1 MHDVISF
8 QKPGHPR
15 TAIVATAGLLAAC
28 LGAAQLLVHSRELGP
43 LTHLTGW
50 AVGFRTPRG
59 WLPQTQTDTVGARVA
74 IYREPE
80 EHGPSREV
88 VFSRLSNPDEYSPKQ
103 LCGKLLENRLGL
115 AWVLLARGRIALE
128 AMPLGPLPGVRC
140 LMLEPQGLCLHVGTV
155 VRSSGVSE
163 AYTLE
168 LHADRPFDHADMA
181 LFDALARSI
190 EAIPERDG
198 G

>member
-8 QKPGHPR
+8 QKPGRPR
-15 TAIVATAGLLAAC
+15 TALVATAGLLVAC

-43 LTHLTGW
+43 LTHIQGW

-74 IYREPE
+74 TYREPE
-80 EHGPSREV
+80 GRDPSRELI
-88 VFSRLSNPDEYSPKQ
+88 FARLSNPDEYSPKQ

-115 AWVLLARGRIALE
+115 AWVLLARGQIALE
-128 AMPLGPLPGVRC
+128 VMPLGPLPGVRC

-155 VRSSGVSE
+155 VRSSGLNE

-168 LHADRPFDHADMA
+168 LHSDRPFDHADVA
-181 LFDALARSI
+181 LADALARSV
-190 EAIPERDG
+190 EPAPEQSSP
-198 G
+198 